1 METTHR
7 CDYQPLSMG
16 PTAILAPFILVVE
29 DELEIRE
36 LILLHL
42 KRQGIEAIG
51 VESAEA
57 GLSVLKEK
65 AVSVVILD
73 WMLPGMTGRD
83 FVSVVRSFENGFST
97 PILFLTAKV
106 SPEDLVSGL
115 DAGADDYLTKPFDKN
130 VLLARVRSLLRR
142 SDWAQR
148 RALKASQ
155 ASQEKFSNSESHP
168 SHLSRLGPLELNKS
182 TFRATLSGSE
192 LELTRSEFRL
202 LEILIES
209 QGRVLTRNQLIGF
222 IQGEGVSVVGRTV
235 DTHVFGLRKKLGDF
249 GELIETV
256 RGVGYRIGYLES

>member
-1 METTHR
+1 
-7 CDYQPLSMG
+7 MG
-16 PTAILAPFILVVE
+16 AAAILAPFILVVE

-42 KRQGIEAIG
+42 KRQGIEAVG
-51 VESAEA
+51 VESAEE

-83 FVSVVRSFENGFST
+83 FVRVVRSFENGFST

-155 ASQEKFSNSESHP
+155 VSQEKFSNSESHL